1 MRSIEQQLS
10 RIDLNLII
18 SLSVLIKEK
27 NILRAAEKLYLTQ
40 PAMSRCLQKLRL
52 IFNDPLF
59 HRESAELHP
68 TEKALELA
76 RQLDPLLNHI
86 HQFINTEE
94 FDPSLC
100 DSSFAISMPSLMT
113 NTLMLPFIETMSQL
127 APNLI
132 IEQHSV
138 TSDLEKDLENG
149 KFDFAF
155 DVKKTKGSSFT
166 SLACGETYPAI
177 YARKNHPLTL
187 LNSVSIENC
196 LDYKFL
202 DLIVDGH
209 ANSYVDN
216 PGKKYFDD
224 NNITLDIAF
233 RSGQLGLLTAMMQ
246 QSDCLLMSNHFLLN
260 TPNMIEQ
267 LEIVYQLDAAK
278 YREQTYLSDHQR
290 SHTSGAHQWLK
301 AKLVESFTDSI
312 SGHKKNA

>member
-18 SLSVLIKEK
+18 SLSVLIKER
-27 NILRAAEKLYLTQ
+27 NILRAAEKLYLSQ

-59 HRESAELHP
+59 HRASAELHP

-100 DSSFAISMPSLMT
+100 DSRFAISIPSLMS
-113 NTLMLPFIETMSQL
+113 NTLMLPFIDKISQL

-138 TSDLEKDLENG
+138 TSDPEKDLENS
-149 KFDFAF
+149 KFDFSF
-155 DVKKTKGSSFT
+155 DIKKTKGNNFT
-166 SLACGETYPAI
+166 SIACGETYPVI

-202 DLIVDGH
+202 DLIVDDH

-246 QSDCLLMSNHFLLN
+246 QSDYLLISHHFLLN
-260 TPNMIEQ
+260 TPNIMEE
-267 LEIVYQLDAAK
+267 LEVVYQFNSTK
-278 YREQTYLSDHQR
+278 YHKQTYLSDHQR
-290 SHTSGAHQWLK
+290 SHTSSAHQWLK
-301 AKLVESFTDSI
+301 AKLIESFTDSI